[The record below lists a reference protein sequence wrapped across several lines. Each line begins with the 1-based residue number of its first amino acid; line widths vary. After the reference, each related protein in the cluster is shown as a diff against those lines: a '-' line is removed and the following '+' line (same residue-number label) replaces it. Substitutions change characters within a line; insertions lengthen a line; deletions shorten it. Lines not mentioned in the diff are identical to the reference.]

1 MDLGLGGPRLREG
14 EQTPFPGSQ
23 DLKLADHKDEV
34 QTEEGPSC
42 QGPQA
47 PEHIPTLCPI
57 SVSPQLPPL
66 TVAEEHKVILV
77 VPTEHLLKA
86 KLVFIVLHFKRLA
99 ML

>member
-1 MDLGLGGPRLREG
+1 MVLGLREG

-23 DLKLADHKDEV
+23 DLELAEYKDEV

-42 QGPQA
+42 QGPRA